1 MRSWLIID
9 QIRASNQQADIL
21 HAIVNE
27 KCEIQSFPFMARYS
41 RYFQE
46 NGL

>member
-27 KCEIQSFPFMARYS
+27 KCEIQFFPFMARYS